1 MSRGDKRKSL
11 ALIDML
17 YLKVNFW
24 STNEEHSLLIKR
36 RLLVENSLEGKKR
49 RRKKSVGEMS
59 HIYSLNNS
67 PSHGNMS
74 VIV

>member
-24 STNEEHSLLIKR
+24 STNEERSLLIKR
-36 RLLVENSLEGKKR
+36 RLLVENSLEGKK
-49 RRKKSVGEMS
+49 KKKKEISGRDES
-59 HIYSLNNS
+59 HLLIK
-67 PSHGNMS
+67 
-74 VIV
+74 